1 MCKGVAEGD
10 FVNSFVSSNDVAQWL
25 HEISE
30 TKCDTATLRAMLN
43 NDAEKES
50 KVDVEKHLREFHRR
64 YQVLF
69 EEARKENALRDERGE
84 LAEQNSTKRNKKLR
98 GLRKLILV
106 AAVIAAF
113 SGSVLT
119 AQALGYDIFG
129 SIARWTSEVF
139 SLGSSA
145 GEIEMAS
152 FKTVPD
158 GGPSWTYETLEE
170 ALQAFGITEELA
182 PAWIPARFIEGGA
195 KEVYA
200 NNYNGIC
207 VGVDYISGSDV
218 LSYVIYEKDGN
229 ESFIEKEGETPQS
242 FYVGDQLVYCFQNG
256 DIMNVLWENG
266 DVVCHLC
273 ANITEDEMMH
283 ILQSIFTKEGY

>member
-1 MCKGVAEGD
+1 MCKQGGEGYLENCGR
-10 FVNSFVSSNDVAQWL
+10 NSDKVERWL
-25 HEISE
+25 HEVTE
-30 TKCDTATLRAMLN
+30 THCDTAELHVVLN
-43 NDAEKES
+43 DGSEKDGAVDAE
-50 KVDVEKHLREFHRR
+50 DYLREFHRR

-69 EEARKENALRDERGE
+69 EEAGRQEAYHSEGY
-84 LAEQNSTKRNKKLR
+84 EQKIKNIEKRNKKIR

-119 AQALGYDIFG
+119 AQAMGYDIIG

-139 SLGSSA
+139 SLGSPA
-145 GEIEMAS
+145 DEIDMAS
-152 FKTVPD
+152 FKAVPD
-158 GGPSWTYETLEE
+158 GGPSWTYDTLEE
-170 ALQAFGITEELA
+170 ALQAFEITEALA
-182 PAWIPARFIEGGA
+182 PAWIPDRFVEGGT

-200 NNYNGIC
+200 NTYNGVC

-229 ESFIEKEGETPQS
+229 ESLIEKEGETPQS